1 MGSDHIR
8 SQQRAR
14 VISKWIDVAQ
24 VCCIEEFTQL
34 IADIFF
40 FKGIA
45 CSEKLLF
52 LESHHLCITIQS
64 YLSPQARLGS
74 CSQRQGK
81 LYHSSMTG
89 VIDPILV
96 VIIVCIVKSV
106 SARLVFSLFYIESRF
121 SISIFC
127 QDWHISQPDDDHHQD
142 TPPPAL
148 NQPLRFRWIDLLVQ
162 FHFLLFSFGYF
173 SAHLR
178 LSFLTA
184 FSPFFSWKF
193 TKNWLGYSARRTTN
207 RPSENCW
214 WRKVRP
220 SLPRQLVRMTV
231 RCRKSC

>member
-1 MGSDHIR
+1 MIPHQCLGAVWSRRDRDRSRLNKATTATSTPGSATGSGRSTGSSEASSVLATVEQFNAVSYRVISTILMGSDHIR

-127 QDWHISQPDDDHHQD
+127 QD
-142 TPPPAL
+142 
-148 NQPLRFRWIDLLVQ
+148 
-162 FHFLLFSFGYF
+162 
-173 SAHLR
+173 
-178 LSFLTA
+178 
-184 FSPFFSWKF
+184 
-193 TKNWLGYSARRTTN
+193 
-207 RPSENCW
+207 
-214 WRKVRP
+214 
-220 SLPRQLVRMTV
+220 
-231 RCRKSC
+231 